1 MSQVKLFW
9 DPAGFE
15 LDALG
20 SKEYLRSADGDTP
33 YVSMAIRML
42 SVDTPEVSYPG
53 GQNPATQDSRLRQL
67 ADWIKAGKTPIQD
80 GLAGYLHPR
89 LASGKAG
96 TLQGEQGKQA
106 SDFFQ
111 QLIQTR
117 LTRDNGSKR
126 TLFLHTSNQP
136 FDDYGRLLA
145 YIAPTY
151 SAEELAGMTRRE
163 RATFNLL
170 MVESGWAASFL
181 IYPSLPTYP
190 DLVLFYDAA
199 RTACEAKKG
208 VWGEPLTLTG
218 YEYRMAVKLWE
229 ITKKLNK
236 GQKLSTG
243 ERFAWI
249 SRYAADLSNNQ
260 IYYPQDYYRIAPY
273 NRLFIWPRDVNE
285 AVGRLNLMCQ
295 GDGSRDTNSLS
306 KL

>member
-1 MSQVKLFW
+1 MRKLSEGGFIMSQVKLFW

-20 SKEYLRSADGDTP
+20 SKEYLRAADGDTP

-42 SVDTPEVSYPG
+42 SVDTPEVAYPG
-53 GQNPATQDSRLRQL
+53 GQNPASQDSRLTQL
-67 ADWIKAGKTPIQD
+67 ADWMKAGKTPVQD
-80 GLAGYLHPR
+80 GLAAYLLPK
-89 LASGKAG
+89 LASGRAG

-106 SDFFQ
+106 SAYFQ
-111 QLIQTR
+111 QLIQTG

-126 TLFLHTSNQP
+126 TLFLHTSSQP

-151 SAEELAGMTRRE
+151 SAAELARMTRRE

-170 MVESGWAASFL
+170 MVESGWAAPFL
-181 IYPSLPTYP
+181 IYPSLPQHP
-190 DLVLFYDAA
+190 DLVLFYNAA
-199 RTACEAKKG
+199 QTAYETGKG
-208 VWGEPLTLTG
+208 IWAEPLTLAG

-229 ITKKLNK
+229 ITKKLND

-243 ERFAWI
+243 ERCAWI
-249 SRYAADLSNNQ
+249 SRYAADLSNRQ

-285 AVGRLNLMCQ
+285 AVGRLNLTA
-295 GDGSRDTNSLS
+295 G
-306 KL
+306 